1 MCEGHG
7 SSTFVNVL
15 VVNPA
20 CGGNIGN
27 APRELYVTKKARMHG
42 ASCMCLLDCGMVF
55 PNMGSVSIHAWE
67 QNGVSRY
74 TLELA
79 QFRSSFSPH

>member
-27 APRELYVTKKARMHG
+27 APRELYVTKKHA
-42 ASCMCLLDCGMVF
+42 CMVLAVCVF
-55 PNMGSVSIHAWE
+55 
-67 QNGVSRY
+67 
-74 TLELA
+74 
-79 QFRSSFSPH
+79 